1 MFMLEKM
8 GLFNILFATTLCTFV
23 SCQTNK
29 SRNSVAHIDSLVSYN
44 TETKIN
50 MYEDIWKKD
59 SCGCLKMRTAQM
71 ADSIIT
77 NNHLIGKDTLAF
89 IAHMG
94 KYNKKENNQEGFILI
109 YYINSTCLDG
119 AIDDNADESWIRF
132 SFTNDG
138 KLKNIPEEIVI
149 E

>member
-29 SRNSVAHIDSLVSYN
+29 SRNSVVHIDSLVSYN

-94 KYNKKENNQEGFILI
+94 KYNKKENNQEGFI
-109 YYINSTCLDG
+109 
-119 AIDDNADESWIRF
+119 F
-132 SFTNDG
+132 
-138 KLKNIPEEIVI
+138 NILH
-149 E
+149 